1 MLKKGWNFLR
11 YIGLGFII
19 FVVALVLFRL
29 FILEPFVVRGASME
43 PNFREGDY
51 LWIEKVSFHFSDLK
65 RGEVVVLNA
74 PDNPGQVYIKRV
86 IGLPGERVL
95 VKKDGVYIKKDFNT
109 FKVEEPYVNGI
120 VTYSKQDDVTL
131 DSDQIFVMGDNRNV
145 SEDSR
150 FFGPIKIDTV
160 VGRALFRLL
169 PTSQKGIIPIPD
181 VTLQMISS
189 LVD

>member
-29 FILEPFVVRGASME
+29 FVLEPFVVRGASME
-43 PNFREGDY
+43 PSFQESDY
-51 LWIEKVSFHFSDLK
+51 LWIEKVSSHFSGYQ

-86 IGLPGERVL
+86 VGLPGEKVSVRSN
-95 VKKDGVYIKKDFNT
+95 GVYIEKSYAT
-109 FKVEEPYVNGI
+109 FKLNEPYINSI
-120 VTYSKQDDVTL
+120 VTYNKNDDVTL
-131 DSDQIFVMGDNRNV
+131 GSDEVFVMGDNRNV

-150 FFGPIKIDTV
+150 FFGPVKISAI
-160 VGRALFRLL
+160 VGRVWFRLL
-169 PTSQKGIIPIPD
+169 PTNQEGIIPISD
-181 VTLQMISS
+181 IVLQQSS
-189 LVD
+189 LPGN